1 MFKYY
6 ELISNKSNNIRS
18 KIIPPLN
25 TYNIS
30 LMQIINLKMKN
41 NLLNYSTNNEEHCY
55 IVNKGLLEFNLNS
68 TKCDSKSIININN
81 RCLFQNNEIIVK
93 NPVLLKINKNVDYTI
108 KPIKNSEV
116 IMYIKNCDGYKNDL
130 EYNFLK
136 YFNLNNNINSH
147 NNLIYN
153 Y

>member
-6 ELISNKSNNIRS
+6 SLISNKCKNIKSR
-18 KIIPPLN
+18 IIPPLN

-30 LMQIINLKMKN
+30 LMQIMNLKTKN
-41 NLLNYSTNNEEHCY
+41 NSIDYSTNNEEHCY

-68 TKCDSKSIININN
+68 NLYNSNINININN
-81 RCLFQNNEIIVK
+81 KSLWCNNNIIIK
-93 NPVLLKINKNVDYTI
+93 NPVLLKINKNVNYSI
-108 KPIKNSEV
+108 KAIKNTEM
-116 IMYIKNCDGYKNDL
+116 IMYIKDSDNYKDDL

-136 YFNLNNNINSH
+136 YFNYNNNIY
-147 NNLIYN
+147 NNDLIYN

>member
-6 ELISNKSNNIRS
+6 KLISNKCNNIKR

-30 LMQIINLKMKN
+30 LMQIMNLKTKN
-41 NLLNYSTNNEEHCY
+41 NLIDYSTYDEEHCY
-55 IVNKGLLEFNLNS
+55 IINKGLLEFNLNS
-68 TKCDSKSIININN
+68 TKSDSNCIININN
-81 RCLFQNNEIIVK
+81 RALFQNNQIIVK

-116 IMYIKNCDGYKNDL
+116 IMYIKDCDEYNNNL
-130 EYNFLK
+130 EKNFLK
-136 YFNLNNNINSH
+136 YFNYYNYDND
-147 NNLIYN
+147 LIYN

>member
-1 MFKYY
+1 MFRYY
-6 ELISNKSNNIRS
+6 KLISNKCNNIKR

-30 LMQIINLKMKN
+30 LMQIMNLKTKN
-41 NLLNYSTNNEEHCY
+41 NLIDYSTNNQEHCY

-68 TKCDSKSIININN
+68 TKSDSNCIININN
-81 RCLFQNNEIIVK
+81 RALFQNNEIIVK

-108 KPIKNSEV
+108 KPIKNSEI
-116 IMYIKNCDGYKNDL
+116 IMYIKDCDGYKSDL
-130 EYNFLK
+130 EYNLLK

-147 NNLIYN
+147 ND
-153 Y
+153 